1 MGSCDSTLYAVAWAV
16 AGVMTVAAAYFGYAL
31 YREQKISK
39 VNQMM
44 ANGYGAPQHAISP
57 QQMNMQQYPS
67 GPPPG
72 AWGSYAP
79 VPMQPR

>member
-16 AGVMTVAAAYFGYAL
+16 AGVMTLAAVYAVYTL
-31 YREQKISK
+31 YQERKATKNQ
-39 VNQMM
+39 QMM

-57 QQMNMQQYPS
+57 QQMNMQQWPS

-79 VPMQPR
+79 VPIQPR